1 MMDIEL
7 RRRRI
12 NLSTLGTGVV
22 AFGVWNVLKTMLY
35 LFASSVNFYDAKDVG
50 ADAAAV
56 SLIYYVLLGLLLALD
71 FSLRLYIGLSARAEG
86 KGRKKGSGYIVA
98 AAVLLAMS
106 AASYIIAWA
115 THSSTRMENQAALDY
130 YVSLFVDIT
139 AMVMLGDL
147 LYTALQTRKL
157 EKQMGG

>member
-35 LFASSVNFYDAKDVG
+35 IFASSVSFYDAKDAG
-50 ADAAAV
+50 EDAAVV
-56 SLIYYVLLGLLLALD
+56 SLIFHVLLGLFLALD

-86 KGRKKGSGYIVA
+86 KGRRKGNGYIVA
-98 AAVLLAMS
+98 AAILFAMS

-115 THSSTRMENQAALDY
+115 TNSSTRMENQAALDY

-139 AMVMLGDL
+139 AMITLGDL
-147 LYTALQTRKL
+147 LYTALRTRKL